1 MHVDVN
7 LDEDVHVAV
16 DVAVYVN
23 VDVTVDENVDVAPK
37 RGPVMLRLHCV
48 NAFC

>member
-7 LDEDVHVAV
+7 LDEYV

-23 VDVTVDENVDVAPK
+23 VDMDVDVDENVDVDVAPK